1 MNRALHG
8 NPVTR
13 RRLFQGAAAVAATL
27 TIPMAVSNA
36 AHAGTA
42 SPSDIA
48 PFDTQQRFVQLIAG
62 GNGVI
67 YGRQADGN
75 LIWYRHT
82 GWATGAATWAAGGGL
97 AIGTGWHTF
106 RTVLATAD
114 GQLFARGA
122 DGSIR
127 WYQYVVSDPNTG
139 AGSWASGSGQTIGT
153 GFDYPIV
160 FGGPDGVIYGVDTD
174 GALWRYQ
181 YLAGNGTNGPAAW
194 ANNGAGERIGSG
206 FKPYLTLLAGSD
218 GVITG
223 VRNGNTLDWWRY
235 DASTG
240 AWDNNG
246 APIQIGSAFG
256 EGNQKTMFTG
266 SNGLLY
272 VVQLDLSAT
281 PGEDGALAWYTLT
294 NASTVAQDGQ
304 GNWANKGIALTI
316 GSGFTIEP
324 TAAMQGYP
332 NSLSVA
338 QGASVGISVS
348 TAFDGVTA
356 AVNRISGAQRGTVWG
371 PVPIAQGL
379 QLLPAGYRNNSCG
392 WPTSVTV
399 PVAANWSSGVYSLRL
414 TAPSGLTNDVVFF
427 VRPATPAAKVA
438 VMLPTNTYNAY
449 NFWDGHNQ
457 YSVGEA
463 GEQRTVTFLR
473 PSTTTGIE
481 APGRI
486 SHTLYHDLFLLNWL
500 DAQGVAYDTYIDSDL
515 DADDSWLG
523 NYQALLLGSHPEYW
537 SATMRQNVV
546 NYLDAGGHL
555 ICTGGNAFYE
565 EISFVNG
572 GTAALHRDSQG
583 LHNYFS
589 GLGLPSSQIIG
600 SVWNRASYMDF
611 YPYQVLTD
619 HALLAGTGLSV
630 GDTFGSVAY
639 NGAASGWEVDW
650 LANNPVPSGATQIAS
665 GTNPNGGAA
674 MMFLPRNNGGWVF
687 GVSSISFNGALAND
701 PAVSTILS
709 NAINMATS

>member
-1 MNRALHG
+1 MNRALG
-8 NPVTR
+8 APVTR

-27 TIPMAVSNA
+27 TIPMAVSGV
-36 AHAGTA
+36 AHADTA
-42 SPSDIA
+42 PTYDIK
-48 PFDTQQRFVQLIAG
+48 QRFVQLIAG

-67 YGRQADGN
+67 YGRQADGV
-75 LIWYRHT
+75 LTWYRHT

-106 RTVLATAD
+106 RTVLGTAD
-114 GQLFARGA
+114 GQLFAVGA

-127 WYQYVVSDPNTG
+127 WYQYVLADPNTG

-153 GFDYPIV
+153 GFGYPIV

-181 YLAGNGTNGPAAW
+181 YLAGNGTNGPGAW
-194 ANNGAGERIGSG
+194 ADNGAGTRIGSG
-206 FKPYLTLLAGSD
+206 FKPYLALLAGSD

-223 VRNGNTLDWWRY
+223 VRNGNNFDWWRY
-235 DASTG
+235 EPSTG
-240 AWDNNG
+240 LWDNNG
-246 APIQIGSAFG
+246 QPFTIGSGFG
-256 EGNQKTMFTG
+256 EGHHKHLFAG
-266 SNGLLY
+266 SGGLLY
-272 VVQLDLSAT
+272 AVQLDT
-281 PGEDGALAWYTLT
+281 GPVPGNDDTLAWYTLQ
-294 NASTVAQDGQ
+294 NAGTVAKDGSAK
-304 GNWANKGIALTI
+304 WANGGIAVSI
-316 GSGFTIEP
+316 GSGFTVEP

-338 QGASVGISVS
+338 QGASVGFSVS
-348 TAFDGVTA
+348 TALDGVTA
-356 AVNRISGAQRGTVWG
+356 TVNRITGANRGSVWG
-371 PVPIAQGL
+371 PVPIAQGVR
-379 QLLPAGYRNNSCG
+379 QLPDGYRNNGCG

-457 YSVGEA
+457 YSVGEDTV
-463 GEQRTVTFLR
+463 QRTVTFLR

-486 SHTLYHDLFLLNWL
+486 SHTLYHDLLLLNWL
-500 DAQGVAYDTYIDSDL
+500 DGQGIGYDTYIDGDL
-515 DADDSWLG
+515 DADGSWLG
-523 NYQALLLGSHPEYW
+523 SYQALILGSHPEYW

-546 NYLDAGGHL
+546 NYLNGGGHL
-555 ICTGGNAFYE
+555 ICTGGNGFYE

-572 GTAALHRDSQG
+572 GTAALHRDTNG
-583 LHNYFS
+583 NHLYF
-589 GLGLPSSQIIG
+589 GALGLPSSQIIG
-600 SVWNRASYMDF
+600 SVWNDKSYMDF
-611 YPYQVLTD
+611 YPYKVVTD
-619 HALLAGTGLSV
+619 HELLAGTGLSV

-639 NGAASGWEVDW
+639 NGAASGWEVDTYH
-650 LANNPVPSGATQIAS
+650 NDYPGATLIAS
-665 GTNPNGGAA
+665 GTNPSGGAG
-674 MMFLPRNNGGWVF
+674 MLFLPRNNGGWVF

-701 PAVSTILS
+701 PAVAKILS
-709 NAINMATS
+709 NAINLATG